1 VISKYVTLEEAT
13 KSQTAIRLGI
23 ENQPSPE
30 EIERMKYVA
39 SNVFDKVRE
48 HLGKPLGVSSFF
60 RSEKLNKAIGG
71 SKTSQHRYG
80 EAIDIDADIYGGS
93 NREIFNYIKD
103 NLEFDQLIG
112 EGVKPDGDFQ
122 WVHVSLKKSGN
133 RKEILI
139 ATFPGGKVKYEKY
152 KTT

>member
-1 VISKYVTLEEAT
+1 MKLSKYVTLEEAT
-13 KSQTAIRLGI
+13 KSQTAVRLGI
-23 ENQPSPE
+23 ENKPSPA

-48 HLGKPLGVSSFF
+48 WMGRPLGVSSFY
-60 RSEKLNKAIGG
+60 RCESLNKAIGG
-71 SKTSQHRYG
+71 SPTSQHRKG

-93 NREIFNYIKD
+93 NRMIFNFIKD

-122 WVHVSLKKSGN
+122 WVHVSLKKKGN
-133 RKEILI
+133 RREILI
-139 ATFPGGKVKYEKY
+139 ATFPDGKVKYEKY
-152 KTT
+152 K